1 MRTLCLHFLR
11 AYQRWI
17 SPALGSRC
25 RFYPSCSHYAI
36 ASIERF
42 GTARGI
48 LLAGGRILRC
58 QPFSS
63 GGMDPVPEQF
73 PVQLWRGTRTIRKN
87 PEMPVG
93 KSDLHAAACE
103 HQHDP

>member
-1 MRTLCLHFLR
+1 MPTLCIHFIR

-42 GTARGI
+42 GVARGI
-48 LLAGGRILRC
+48 LLTAGRILRC
-58 QPFSS
+58 QPLSI
-63 GGMDPVPEQF
+63 GGIDPVPEQF
-73 PVQLWRGTRTIRKN
+73 QAQFWRRARTISKAREF
-87 PEMPVG
+87 PGCE
-93 KSDLHAAACE
+93 STIHTAASE
-103 HQHDP
+103 NRHDS